1 MPSPAPPPPV
11 SCGFASGCA
20 SEQDASH
27 IITVHIAVINHNRC
41 TPFFRT
47 ADLSSHLNSTT
58 GPNHAVKSRKTHNL
72 HYAALR
78 NQSDS
83 CTSRKIDPHSLRHT
97 AVHPP
102 VRSRYSTSPVRSML
116 SVNQRWVKKY
126 KTSSGASS
134 MMPAAIFTGRT
145 YRSSWSPT
153 GWNAASIFGSV
164 GKFK

>member
-20 SEQDASH
+20 PEQDASH
-27 IITVHIAVINHNRC
+27 IITVHIAAINHNRGA
-41 TPFFRT
+41 PFFRT
-47 ADLSSHLNSTT
+47 ADLPSHLLQRLVRNSPQN
-58 GPNHAVKSRKTHNL
+58 GASAQLARRGAPQSDQAHRPADAPDR
-72 HYAALR
+72 LR
-78 NQSDS
+78 N
-83 CTSRKIDPHSLRHT
+83 
-97 AVHPP
+97 AAAHPP